1 MLKKILGDRRLIAD
15 VILIASLL
23 VMSLSV
29 FLIFFLNR
37 VEGNAVQVTVDNKVV
52 GIYSLNIDAVYHI
65 NNGTNILVIEDGYAY
80 LSYSKCPDQ
89 TCVLGKSY
97 HGNKISF
104 VNQKIVC
111 LPNNVV
117 ITVIGGD
124 EGVDI

>member
-29 FLIFFLNR
+29 FFAFFITR

-52 GIYSLNIDAVYHI
+52 GIYSLSIDGVYHI

-89 TCVLGKSY
+89 TCVFGKSS
-97 HGNKISF
+97 HGNKISY
-104 VNQKIVC
+104 VNQKSVC

-117 ITVIGGD
+117 ITVIGDGG
-124 EGVDI
+124 EVDI

>member
-29 FLIFFLNR
+29 FFAFFITR

-52 GIYSLNIDAVYHI
+52 GIYSLSIDGVYHI

-89 TCVLGKSY
+89 TCVFGKSY
-97 HGNKISF
+97 HGNKISY

-117 ITVIGGD
+117 ITVIGDGG
-124 EGVDI
+124 EVDI